1 MPEVKTHLIAYNTKG
16 TLRFG
21 MLQWD
26 TYLHCTAHRNQQ
38 QLLLTNKVEF
48 LNRVF
53 VLSKNGAY
61 RWSHHLRQ
69 SYDIQAA
76 HQFFSQ
82 YYLERYAENSDTL
95 QGQLSCS

>member
-1 MPEVKTHLIAYNTKG
+1 MS
-16 TLRFG
+16 
-21 MLQWD
+21 
-26 TYLHCTAHRNQQ
+26 
-38 QLLLTNKVEF
+38 KVEF

-53 VLSKNGAY
+53 VLSKNGVY

-82 YYLERYAENSDTL
+82 YYLERYAENSDIR
-95 QGQLSCS
+95 GALSQVN